1 MSVAKFIPTIWSA
14 RLLAHLDKAHVYG
27 ALVNRDY
34 EGEIK
39 NFGDTVKINQI
50 GDITIKDYQKGRDI
64 ADPDEL
70 DGDQNT
76 LTIDQAKYFNF
87 AIDDVDKAQVNPK
100 LMDEA
105 MQRAAYGMND
115 VTDGF
120 IAGLMA
126 VGAIN
131 NGGAD
136 VLGDDTTPLVP
147 TKDTAYDML
156 VDLGTDLTEKNVPTM
171 GRFVVVPAWF
181 HGLLLKDQRFVG
193 NGTDYNKALIE
204 GGEVGA
210 AAGFKVYLS
219 NNVPC
224 TQTKDE
230 SGKVTSVTK
239 YKIVGG
245 TTAATSFAEQ
255 ILETEA
261 YRPEK
266 RFSDAVKGLHVY
278 GAKVLQGKALSVLTV
293 NRK

>member
-14 RLLAHLDKAHVYG
+14 RLLAHLDKAHVYA

-39 NFGDTVKINQI
+39 NYGDTVKINQI
-50 GDITIKDYQKGRDI
+50 GDVAIKNYTKGQDI

-70 DGDQNT
+70 SGDDT
-76 LTIDQAKYFNF
+76 SLVIDQAKYFNF
-87 AIDDVDKAQVNPK
+87 SIDDVDNAQTNPK

-131 NGGAD
+131 NGAN
-136 VLGDDTTPLVP
+136 LGTDENPLVP

-156 VDLGTDLTEKNVPTM
+156 VDLATDLTEKNVPTQ
-171 GRFVVVPAWF
+171 GRWVVVPAWF

-204 GGEVGA
+204 GGEVGV
-210 AAGFKVYLS
+210 AAGFKVNLS
-219 NNVPC
+219 NNVPN
-224 TQTKDE
+224 TE
-230 SGKVTSVTK
+230 GAK
-239 YKIVGG
+239 YKIIAG
-245 TTAATSFAEQ
+245 TNAAASYAEQ
-255 ILETEA
+255 ILKTEA

-278 GAKVLQGKALSVLTV
+278 GAKVVQGKALSVLTV
-293 NRK
+293 NKQ